1 MIKILI
7 ADDHAIVREGL
18 KQIVADTSDMI
29 VTAEASDGHEV
40 LALISQDN
48 YDVVVLDMAMPG
60 LTGLDILKQIKRET
74 PELPVLIL
82 SVHPEEQYAVRSLK
96 AGASGYLTKE
106 RAPDE
111 LITAIRK
118 VSMGG
123 KYITS
128 SLAEKLA
135 FELEVDAEKPPHKT
149 LSDRE
154 FQVMCMIAKG
164 RTIKDIAEELYLS
177 PKTVSTY
184 RSRILEKMKMKSNEE
199 LTHYVINNHLIDW
212 NYL

>member
-18 KQIVADTSDMI
+18 KQILAETSDM
-29 VTAEASDGHEV
+29 VVADEACNGQEV
-40 LALISQDN
+40 ISKVRKGKF
-48 YDVVVLDMAMPG
+48 DVVMLDISMPG
-60 LTGLDILKQIKRET
+60 RSGLDILKQLKSLK

-82 SVHPEEQYAVRSLK
+82 SVHPEDQYAVRVLR

-106 RAPDE
+106 STPDE
-111 LITAIRK
+111 LIKAIRR
-118 VSMGG
+118 VSLGR

-135 FELEVDAEKPPHKT
+135 FDLEIDTEKPIHKK

-154 FQVMCMIAKG
+154 YEVMCMIASGK
-164 RTIKDIAEELYLS
+164 TLKKIAEELFLS
-177 PKTVSTY
+177 VKTISTY
-184 RSRILEKMKMKSNEE
+184 RSRILEKMKMKKNAE
-199 LTHYVINNHLIDW
+199 LTYYAIKHELID
-212 NYL
+212 

>member
-18 KQIVADTSDMI
+18 KQIVADTSDMT
-29 VTAEASDGHEV
+29 VTDGASDGHEV
-40 LALISQDN
+40 LALLSKNN
-48 YDVVVLDMAMPG
+48 YDVVVLDIAMPG
-60 LTGLDILKQIKRET
+60 PIGLEILKQIKRES
-74 PELPVLIL
+74 PKLPVLIL
-82 SVHPEEQYAVRSLK
+82 SVHPEEQYAIRALK

-106 RAPDE
+106 SAPDE

-135 FELEVDAEKPPHKT
+135 FELEADTEKPPHKI

-164 RTIKDIAEELYLS
+164 KTIKDIAEELYLS

-184 RSRILEKMKMKSNEE
+184 RFRILEKMKMKSNGG
-199 LTHYVINNHLIDW
+199 LTHYAINNRLVD
-212 NYL
+212 

>member
-1 MIKILI
+1 
-7 ADDHAIVREGL
+7 
-18 KQIVADTSDMI
+18 
-29 VTAEASDGHEV
+29 
-40 LALISQDN
+40 
-48 YDVVVLDMAMPG
+48 MPG
-60 LTGLDILKQIKRET
+60 PTGLEILKQIKRES
-74 PELPVLIL
+74 PKLPVLIL
-82 SVHPEEQYAVRSLK
+82 SVHPEEQYAVRALK

-106 RAPDE
+106 SAPDE

-135 FELEVDAEKPPHKT
+135 FELEADLEKPPHKT

-164 RTIKDIAEELYLS
+164 KTIKDIAEELYLS
-177 PKTVSTY
+177 PKT
-184 RSRILEKMKMKSNEE
+184 
-199 LTHYVINNHLIDW
+199 
-212 NYL
+212 